1 MSHAG
6 PIFIIGAMGSGST
19 LLRLILDSHDNIAI
33 PQETGFMRAYN
44 AHQYIPFK
52 WSGRNWARRMGW
64 SREELDEE
72 LAAFY
77 DRIFRRYAAKHGKS
91 RWGDKTPFHTWHVDD
106 MARIFPDAAFV
117 AIVRHPG
124 GCVGSNMTR
133 WGQSVRHASDHY
145 RRYNMEIARLAGVH
159 GDRFA
164 VVRYEDLVLR
174 PEPLLRELLD
184 WLGEE
189 WSSGVLEHHA
199 VQGSRGGRRKVEGR
213 SLVDDPIDVSRI
225 SKWTKTMEPRHRAV
239 LRRRL
244 TRLGSFYGYDIDDPV
259 ALTPLREGSLLAGGQ
274 DLDARIERFPELE
287 LRRQRAVPVAD
298 RFYDPRKAKVRSVEA
313 LAKLERR
320 EAPSLPRRALLAVWR
335 RTPLPVRRRVRP
347 LARRLRRRRSTAA
360 G

>member
-1 MSHAG
+1 MPQAG

-19 LLRLILDSHDNIAI
+19 LLRLILDSHDNIGI

-64 SREELDEE
+64 TRKELDEE

-77 DRIFRRYAAKHGKS
+77 DRIFMRYASKHGKA

-106 MARIFPDAAFV
+106 MARVFPEAAFI

-133 WGQSVRHASDHY
+133 WGQSVRHAADHY
-145 RRYNMEIARLAGVH
+145 RRYNMEIARLAALH
-159 GDRFA
+159 GERFA

-189 WSSGVLEHHA
+189 WSASVLEHHA
-199 VQGSRGGRRKVEGR
+199 VQGSRGGKRKVEGR

-225 SKWTKTMEPRHRAV
+225 SKWTTTMEERHRAV

-244 TRLGSFYGYDIDDPV
+244 TRLGAFYGYDIDDPV
-259 ALTPLREGSLLAGGQ
+259 TLEPLREGSLVAGGQ
-274 DLDARIERFPELE
+274 DLDPRIDRFPELE
-287 LRRQRAVPVAD
+287 LRRQRSVPVAD
-298 RFYDPRKAKVRSVEA
+298 RFYDPRKTKVRSVEA
-313 LAKLERR
+313 LAELERR
-320 EAPSLPRRALLAVWR
+320 EAPGLPRRALIAAWR
-335 RTPLPVRRRVRP
+335 RTPHRVRSKLRP
-347 LARRLRRRRSTAA
+347 LARRLRRR
-360 G
+360 